1 MDPALATLLLLAA
14 IIVVVV
20 MATRLYRLQAEM
32 AAKVQEQYE
41 RFRNGELQVLRS
53 QYEQAAQRDSV
64 QAQEMAQRE
73 ATVKLQEWIAAK
85 EEEIRKDAIS
95 RSRSVTVGKV
105 SEQLVPFLPG
115 FGYNPKDA
123 RFLGSPVDFLVFD
136 GLDEGDLRGLV
147 FVEVKTGNAT
157 LNTRERQIR
166 KAVDQRQVSFK
177 VLSLPAVTG
186 NGVSDE
192 AKETLQ
198 Q

>member
-1 MDPALATLLLLAA
+1 MEPALAIVLLLAA
-14 IIVVVV
+14 VVVVV
-20 MATRLYRLQAEM
+20 MAARLYRLQTEM

-53 QYEQAAQRDSV
+53 QYEQAAQRDRV

-73 ATVKLQEWIAAK
+73 ATVKLQEWMTAK

-105 SEQLVPFLPG
+105 SEQLVPYLPG

-136 GLDEGDLRGLV
+136 GLDEGELRGLV
-147 FVEVKTGNAT
+147 FVEVKTGNAA
-157 LNTRERQIR
+157 LSSRERQVK
-166 KAVDQRQVSFK
+166 KAVDQQRVKFE
-177 VLSLPAVTG
+177 VLRLPAVTVDG
-186 NGVSDE
+186 EVGKE
-192 AKETLQ
+192 ALQ
-198 Q
+198 

>member
-1 MDPALATLLLLAA
+1 MTAAILLLVLAA
-14 IIVVVV
+14 IAIVIV
-20 MATRLYRLQAEM
+20 MASKLYRLQTEM
-32 AAKVQEQYE
+32 SAKVQEQYE
-41 RFRNGELQVLRS
+41 RFRNGELQTLRS
-53 QYEQAAQRDSV
+53 QYEQAAQRDRV

-73 ATVKLQEWIAAK
+73 ATVKLQEWMTAK

-105 SEQLVPFLPG
+105 SEQLVPLLPG

-136 GLDEGDLRGLV
+136 GLDEGQLHELV

-157 LNTRERQIR
+157 LNTRERQVK
-166 KAVDQRQVSFK
+166 KAVDHQRVKFE
-177 VLSLPAVTG
+177 VLSLPAATV
-186 NGVSDE
+186 NGEVNDE
-192 AKETLQ
+192 GKEALQ

>member
-1 MDPALATLLLLAA
+1 MTAAILLLVLAA
-14 IIVVVV
+14 IAIVIV
-20 MATRLYRLQAEM
+20 MASKLYRLQTEM
-32 AAKVQEQYE
+32 SAKVQEQYE
-41 RFRNGELQVLRS
+41 RFRNGELQTLRS
-53 QYEQAAQRDSV
+53 QYEQAAQRDRV

-73 ATVKLQEWIAAK
+73 ATVKLQEWMTAK

-105 SEQLVPFLPG
+105 SEQLVPLLPG

-136 GLDEGDLRGLV
+136 GLDEGQLRELV

-157 LNTRERQIR
+157 LNTRERQVK
-166 KAVDQRQVSFK
+166 KAVDHQRVKFE
-177 VLSLPAVTG
+177 VLSLPAATV
-186 NGVSDE
+186 NGEVNDE
-192 AKETLQ
+192 GKEALQ